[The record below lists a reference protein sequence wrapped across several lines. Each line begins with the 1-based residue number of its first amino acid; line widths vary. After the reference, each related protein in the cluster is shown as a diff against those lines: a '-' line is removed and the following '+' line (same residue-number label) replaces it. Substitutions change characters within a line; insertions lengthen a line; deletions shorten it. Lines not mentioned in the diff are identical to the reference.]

1 MAGVSSKVQSHH
13 HNDMPSVLSRE
24 NLTIKTLAETI
35 ESFTNPFT
43 EKSSDLFNLVTKVVM
58 PDNIKNDLCD
68 QPAVGKMLLES
79 FVSERIKTGKINIWA
94 SMKKRKLSTWKTN
107 AKKIK
112 VVVKEQMVEL
122 RENRSLFA
130 RLFMVC
136 KSRPEI
142 DVKEVIGMYEFTVVP
157 RSLFASDGSMLYTS
171 NKSALMKILE
181 KLQPTPV
188 SQRTATEWVRPLKV
202 AIVDGMADLQALAK
216 PDWVKNCG
224 QLAAHFIA
232 TIDQK
237 YGMMNEQRLVF
248 DRYDVAM
255 TLKQSTREK
264 RQGGQA
270 PIYYRITDST
280 NITKVTMKKLLSHSK
295 TKMELTTYLADK
307 AIEHFSRQNGSR
319 FIVAWASKCKAT
331 HKDVGNL
338 QSNQEEADTKI
349 LLHAVDATSDGA
361 TEIQIHSPDTDVL
374 VLALRR
380 YPELCDNV
388 SFVTGTGAN
397 RRTIQLGPIVEA
409 LGQTRSAALPA
420 FHAISGADVTGSFS
434 GYAKTLCWQAFMKI
448 EEDVARQIARLGTTT
463 ALPEEVMEAVEK
475 FVCKLYAPKT
485 SLTSV
490 KELRWWLFRKKQA
503 QSEKLPPTMSA
514 LRQAVLRA
522 HYQALVWSND
532 VVANPELPCPE
543 NYGWENKEDRWVPV
557 MTLLQPAPNAVLELV
572 RCGCKTHCSSNRC
585 QCRRAGLQCTDLCAC
600 FDDDGDP
607 CQNVNTVVVEDDDT
621 GTEVRPFFKAYHLNS
636 YKEQ

>member
-1 MAGVSSKVQSHH
+1 
-13 HNDMPSVLSRE
+13 
-24 NLTIKTLAETI
+24 
-35 ESFTNPFT
+35 
-43 EKSSDLFNLVTKVVM
+43 M

-130 RLFMVC
+130 RLFM
-136 KSRPEI
+136 
-142 DVKEVIGMYEFTVVP
+142 
-157 RSLFASDGSMLYTS
+157 
-171 NKSALMKILE
+171 SALMKILE

-202 AIVDGMADLQALAK
+202 AIVDGIADLQALAK

-237 YGMMNEQRLVF
+237 
-248 DRYDVAM
+248 YDVAM

-331 HKDVGNL
+331 HKYLGNL

-361 TEIQIHSPDTDVL
+361 TEIQNSIPPIQMSM
-374 VLALRR
+374 VLALRCC
-380 YPELCDNV
+380 YPELCGQYV

-397 RRTIQLGPIVEA
+397 RRTQSSWDPIV
-409 LGQTRSAALPA
+409 RSSSVTNKGLQSLPALPL
-420 FHAISGADVTGSFS
+420 AISGADVTGSLS
-434 GYAKTLCWQAFMKI
+434 GLC
-448 EEDVARQIARLGTTT
+448 ED
-463 ALPEEVMEAVEK
+463 P
-475 FVCKLYAPKT
+475 
-485 SLTSV
+485 
-490 KELRWWLFRKKQA
+490 
-503 QSEKLPPTMSA
+503 
-514 LRQAVLRA
+514 VL
-522 HYQALVWSND
+522 
-532 VVANPELPCPE
+532 
-543 NYGWENKEDRWVPV
+543 
-557 MTLLQPAPNAVLELV
+557 
-572 RCGCKTHCSSNRC
+572 
-585 QCRRAGLQCTDLCAC
+585 AGIL
-600 FDDDGDP
+600 
-607 CQNVNTVVVEDDDT
+607 
-621 GTEVRPFFKAYHLNS
+621 
-636 YKEQ
+636 